1 MLHSD
6 FNDRTLH
13 INFIDFE
20 LEKEARIKSQIKI
33 TLAVGLG
40 RVNFF
45 TNKTLAPLYIFY
57 LTL

>member
-45 TNKTLAPLYIFY
+45 TNKTLAPL
-57 LTL
+57 